1 MSPSLTPS
9 HDVTIISCL
18 HEAASS
24 PTTCPLCRQSINPPL
39 LRPAHAVP

>member
-24 PTTCPLCRQSINPPL
+24 PPTCPPKTSPRRALIRLYS
-39 LRPAHAVP
+39 